1 MTIVVRRP
9 SDEGVDAFLIGQS
22 LAMQRLR
29 ARIAQVAP
37 LGIPVLLTGPT
48 GAGKELVARAL
59 HVSSGRPGEFI
70 GVNVCAIAE
79 TMFEDALFGH
89 VRGAFTGA
97 TGDRRGHFAEAEGGT
112 LFLDEIGD
120 LSLVNQVKLLRAI
133 DLGRYR
139 PVGAHRDQQ
148 SNFRTLAAT
157 NADVEAL
164 VRAGRFREDLYYR
177 IRAALVR
184 VPQLAERL
192 DDIPQLAHHFAR
204 AARVSLDVQI
214 EPHAVAMLQ
223 AHHWPGNVRELRHVV
238 ECAVSSASEQ
248 GTLSA
253 YDVGAALE
261 DHRAFITSVRAEPA
275 NFGGSFRSYAGDAAA
290 LRQQL
295 TAALHEE
302 RGSMAAVARR
312 FNVAQGTVYR
322 WLRALGLPTPHYTR
336 SKAHGNAP
344 RVADRDRRAIT
355 SPEAEP

>member
-1 MTIVVRRP
+1 MDSI
-9 SDEGVDAFLIGQS
+9 LIGQS

-59 HVSSGRPGEFI
+59 HVGSGRRGEFV

-97 TGDRRGHFAEAEGGT
+97 AGNRRGHLAEADGGT

-148 SNFRTLAAT
+148 SSFRTLAAT

-164 VRAGRFREDLYYR
+164 VRVGRFREDLYYR
-177 IRAALVR
+177 VRAALVR
-184 VPQLAERL
+184 VPPLAERR

-204 AARVSLDVQI
+204 AARLSLDVQI
-214 EPHAVAMLQ
+214 EPDAIAMLQ
-223 AHHWPGNVRELRHVV
+223 AHHWPGNVREFRHVV
-238 ECAVSSASEQ
+238 ECAVASATEP

-253 YDVGAALE
+253 RDVDTALE
-261 DHRAFITSVRAEPA
+261 DHHAFITSVHAGPA
-275 NFGGSFRSYAGDAAA
+275 DFGGGFRSYAGDAAA

-302 RGSMAAVARR
+302 RGSMAAVAKR
-312 FNVAQGTVYR
+312 FDVAPGTVYR
-322 WLRALGLPTPHYTR
+322 WLRTLGLPTPHYTR
-336 SKAHGNAP
+336 SKACGNAP
-344 RVADRDRRAIT
+344 RVATGDRRAMAV
-355 SPEAEP
+355 PEVEL